1 MAPSFLPDATWD
13 VLGTMLNLSPREGDI
28 VRRLCADEP
37 EASIA
42 HELSISPHTV
52 HSHMER
58 LYRKLGVNSRAQ
70 VVLRLFGEYVAQPP
84 PSGTTSDKAPGG
96 ATVEIGGYRSRR
108 LFRRV
113 PGERLAGTL
122 SVRCGGRVCD
132 DSLIDLGPGGMRL
145 RASDTLTPAAVLE
158 GVTIHRRRPRGGAVR
173 VQVQRVESEPCRDK
187 GSNGQMYRAVF
198 AEPLPSALCAQLQ
211 AALSR
216 GPGDH

>member
-13 VLGTMLNLSPREGDI
+13 VLGTRLNLSPQEGDI

-96 ATVEIGGYRSRR
+96 ATG
-108 LFRRV
+108 
-113 PGERLAGTL
+113 
-122 SVRCGGRVCD
+122 
-132 DSLIDLGPGGMRL
+132 
-145 RASDTLTPAAVLE
+145 
-158 GVTIHRRRPRGGAVR
+158 
-173 VQVQRVESEPCRDK
+173 
-187 GSNGQMYRAVF
+187 
-198 AEPLPSALCAQLQ
+198 
-211 AALSR
+211 
-216 GPGDH
+216 